1 MNYRMGRASR
11 LISFIGAVL
20 ITASINSALL
30 WTFESVAQD
39 ASNGPSASSQLVT
52 TPQSGARC

>member
-1 MNYRMGRASR
+1 MNYRMGRTSR

-39 ASNGPSASSQLVT
+39 APLGQGVSSHLVT
-52 TPQSGARC
+52 ATQPGAKC

>member
-1 MNYRMGRASR
+1 MNYRMGRTSR
-11 LISFIGAVL
+11 LISFVGAVL

-39 ASNGPSASSQLVT
+39 ASNGQSAVSQLVT
-52 TPQSGARC
+52 TPQPGVKS